1 MFAIAENDALR
12 VHSHLRFIWHELFSP
27 HNHEKWVHNPI
38 LNFSVH
44 SKVGQLVSVNAP
56 ANSSHHSSCLIIFK
70 YEWTLREDL
79 NLEKANSKAIF
90 SLTIATTLAHRFPRN
105 PLKSGTILLF
115 SPSTNIQ
122 NVIGWVSL
130 NVKCVFYS
138 NVNTPFLV

>member
-12 VHSHLRFIWHELFSP
+12 VHSHLRFIGHEVLHELFSP
-27 HNHEKWVHNPI
+27 HNHEKWVHNAL

-56 ANSSHHSSCLIIFK
+56 ANSSRHSSCLINFK
-70 YEWTLREDL
+70 CKWTLREDL

-105 PLKSGTILLF
+105 PLKSGAIFAQYEYT
-115 SPSTNIQ
+115 
-122 NVIGWVSL
+122 
-130 NVKCVFYS
+130 KCNRVGVFKCQMC
-138 NVNTPFLV
+138 L